1 MLPEW
6 LTFERLLLHSIQF
19 TIILGLGLLL
29 PRVLRLRNDRA
40 VWLHLEAAIAIA
52 LVAPLVNPLWLYQ
65 QSLRGLEVFFPSLHV
80 LWLFDGLGEPGF
92 RLSTTVLAQAT
103 PEPAR
108 LGLLWIVLAGAALM
122 LFWRLSGRLRLGA
135 FRRKAKE
142 VELYDV
148 LGAETLQLHQRFGV
162 EARYYVSDQIDG
174 PLTWGAFNHTI
185 MFPQRF
191 LELPE
196 AQRRA
201 IVVHELVHCQSHDWA
216 KLLHAELWRSLLWF
230 NPLVHVW
237 ARWRG
242 RLREQI
248 VDREA
253 IQFTKDR
260 KSYLDALVEIARIPV
275 RNDALVAPLFL
286 ERNNLKQR
294 VKVILEEGEMSKF
307 RSTAFVWATAA
318 LLLLVGHWTRSSFP
332 LIPQA
337 QAAERVY
344 KVGEDGVAA
353 PRLLKKIDPEYT
365 QEAEDA
371 NLEGTIVLSVEVH
384 ADGRAYNLRIERGL
398 GMGLDER
405 AIEAIKQWKF
415 QPAMKGD
422 EPVAVSARI
431 EVNFKR
437 K

>member
-6 LTFERLLLHSIQF
+6 LTFERVLLYSIQF

-29 PRVLRLRNDRA
+29 PRVLKLRNARA
-40 VWLHLEAAIAIA
+40 VWLHLEATLAIA
-52 LVAPLVNPLWLYQ
+52 LIAPLLNPLWIYQ
-65 QSLRGLEVFFPSLHV
+65 QSLPGLVP
-80 LWLFDGLGEPGF
+80 WLFDGLGGAGF
-92 RLSTTVLAQAT
+92 RLSTTVLTQAT

-108 LGLLWIVLAGAALM
+108 LGLLWFVLAGAALM

-135 FRRKAKE
+135 FRRQARE
-142 VELYDV
+142 VELTDV
-148 LGAETLQLHQRFGV
+148 LGAETLRLHRRFGV
-162 EARYYVSDQIDG
+162 AARYFVSDQIDG

-185 MFPQRF
+185 MFPPRF

-201 IVVHELVHCQSHDWA
+201 IVVHELVHCKSHDWPR
-216 KLLHAELWRSLLWF
+216 LLNAELWRSLLWF

-237 ARWRG
+237 AQWRG
-242 RLREQI
+242 LLREQI

-253 IQFTKDR
+253 IRFTEDR

-307 RSTAFVWATAA
+307 RSTAFVWAAAA

-332 LIPQA
+332 ILPQA
-337 QAAERVY
+337 QAAEKIH
-344 KVGEDGVAA
+344 KVGEDGVSS
-353 PRLLKKIDPEYT
+353 PKLLEKVEPKSTPEAK
-365 QEAEDA
+365 EAK
-371 NLEGTIVLSVEVH
+371 LEGTIVISVEIH
-384 ADGRAYNLRIERGL
+384 PDGRAYNIRIEEGL
-398 GMGLDER
+398 GMGLDEN

-415 QPAMKGD
+415 RPGMKGG
-422 EPVAVSARI
+422 EPVAVSAMI
-431 EVNFKR
+431 EVNFR
-437 K
+437 RM